1 MCQNATL
8 LKITCHSSFDSLSLD
23 RILILPMLSLHA
35 VTCVLFNGCIG
46 THAWS
51 SNDVNVRSCHT
62 QHIQELG
69 AFFKHKMRNLM
80 VRKKKKPLFV

>member
-8 LKITCHSSFDSLSLD
+8 LKITCHGSFDSLSLD

-51 SNDVNVRSCHT
+51 SNDVIVWSCHVT
-62 QHIQELG
+62 LNI
-69 AFFKHKMRNLM
+69 FRNWEPFLSI
-80 VRKKKKPLFV
+80 K